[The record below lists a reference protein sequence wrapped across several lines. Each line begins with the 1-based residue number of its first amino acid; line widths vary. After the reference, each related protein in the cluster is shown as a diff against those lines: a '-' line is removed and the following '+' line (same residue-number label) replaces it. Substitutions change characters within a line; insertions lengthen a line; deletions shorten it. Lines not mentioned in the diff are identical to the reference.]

1 MKFKIDTE
9 TLNEAGNCRH
19 DFSCLNDNPECL
31 CDIDYDLGKG
41 KVIFLKPDQHL
52 NCPYMLSY
60 GNSYICTC
68 PVRKNLYMLYS
79 R

>member
-9 TLNEAGNCRH
+9 TLNDAENCKYNY
-19 DFSCLNDNPECL
+19 SCLNDNPECL
-31 CDIDYDLGKG
+31 CDIDYDLGEG
-41 KVIFLKPDQHL
+41 KILFLKSDQL
-52 NCPYMLSY
+52 INCNYMLSY

-68 PVRKNLYMLYS
+68 PVRKKICKLYH